1 MLTFETRTVEI
12 TYDVSNMISAR
23 NEKKRKK
30 YGNKQKKEQ
39 LLMDKQKTNW
49 NFMAKNVMQSQKKI

>member
-1 MLTFETRTVEI
+1 MFVTRTVEI

>member
-1 MLTFETRTVEI
+1 MRRKEK
-12 TYDVSNMISAR
+12 NM
-23 NEKKRKK
+23 EK
-30 YGNKQKKEQ
+30 KQKKEQ

>member
-1 MLTFETRTVEI
+1 MFETRTVEI

>member
-1 MLTFETRTVEI
+1 MLTFETGMVEI
-12 TYDVSNMISAR
+12 TSDVLDMIGM

>member
-1 MLTFETRTVEI
+1 MFETRTVEI

-30 YGNKQKKEQ
+30 YGKKTKEGTTA
-39 LLMDKQKTNW
+39 DG
-49 NFMAKNVMQSQKKI
+49 